1 MSKWTQHVKT
11 VLKRGGTMKQAAAS
25 WKPGTR
31 THRVRR
37 AATRTTR
44 RVKTI
49 ARRRYSRSRRHH
61 RSGFGTQGIFKL
73 LRIAALAAPAVAE
86 AVSSASPQDKVMHAL
101 ANYTGYDFMSGTV
114 NPSWLIRGYGPF
126 LLTSLATIG
135 IPKLMGIIKKV
146 V

>member
-1 MSKWTQHVKT
+1 MKGKVCKWNDDKGFGFILSEEFSEKVFFHI
-11 VLKRGGTMKQAAAS
+11 S
-25 WKPGTR
+25 DI
-31 THRVRR
+31 
-37 AATRTTR
+37 
-44 RVKTI
+44 KTI